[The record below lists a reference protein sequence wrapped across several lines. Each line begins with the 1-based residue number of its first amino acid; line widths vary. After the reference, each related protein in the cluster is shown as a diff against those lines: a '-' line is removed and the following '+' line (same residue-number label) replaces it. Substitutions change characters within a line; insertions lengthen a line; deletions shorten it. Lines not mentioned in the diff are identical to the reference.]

1 MIKNELEMMK
11 KKNQIFASN
20 QIIQIESLDISEN
33 YEKTKEA
40 IDRVL
45 FLL

>member
-1 MIKNELEMMK
+1 LIKNELEMMK